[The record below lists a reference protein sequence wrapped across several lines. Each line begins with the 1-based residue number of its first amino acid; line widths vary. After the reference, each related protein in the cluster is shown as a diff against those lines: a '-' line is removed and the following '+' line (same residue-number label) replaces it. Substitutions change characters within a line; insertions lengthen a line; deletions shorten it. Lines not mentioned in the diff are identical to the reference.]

1 MSVLRRGFII
11 AGRHLFYTL
20 SISVIV
26 VMLVIAG
33 IVWLSAT
40 VTERKDDIASWVS
53 QQIGYEVSIGSA
65 GLYWLDLFP
74 KLQLDNVTVLQD
86 GVQTPMVT
94 ADTLRLELDLLATLQ
109 QRSLE
114 LSAVNVGGLQTE
126 TIRSV
131 DNQFSLAGQRPRE
144 LMIEVEDVIQRLDQ
158 ITLENA
164 DITHRDA
171 AYPSLNGLYRIT
183 HAELSHNGEDWHAQ
197 LLASPPAEIAERVEF
212 DLLLT
217 LTNTEQLF
225 SAEGDLYV
233 KGFEL
238 ADLQT
243 YFPQALPVLSD
254 SGKLDIQAQGNWQ
267 QDSSEVDA
275 DVDLRGLNL
284 RRAPDSDESLPL
296 EALQGNFQ
304 WQHQAQ
310 TWQLLGRGLQIQGED
325 GQWPETSFTAESDS
339 PGQLSVSGN
348 YLQLS
353 DLHAFAV
360 LLPDLP
366 ESVADAKAAGEIRDY
381 QLAYDQSSG
390 LQSLTAAVNQLSTAP
405 TEDFPGVGNLSFDI
419 DWQPD
424 AADLSLR
431 AEDWQL
437 FAAQWLPETLWFA
450 STTGELK
457 LRREADGWH
466 ARADALR
473 VLNDDLGL
481 FFDGSLRKADEQ
493 MLADI
498 ALQIDDL
505 AVEKWLNY
513 VPEQVL
519 DPTFLKWSRQAF
531 QAGTVESLTFE
542 LQGDLKEFPFESEQP
557 GAFSADM
564 QVRDATLQY
573 APDWPALTAVD
584 AQIRATGNQLRII
597 PDSGQTAGFEF
608 GTVNALIE
616 QIFEGKPQL
625 ALDGQLNGTTTAALD
640 FLQDSPLQSRYGK
653 VTDWLSA
660 DGLSDIDLHL
670 AIPLLSSKETEVS
683 GSVGF
688 DNSRISL
695 TDNPDASVT
704 QLNGRLSFSNNGI
717 AAENLQGEFLQRPV
731 SVRIEPTDGSTRII
745 ATGRLP
751 VSEAEPLMPGKM
763 PDFISGET
771 AFEATINI
779 SEPAPGEF
787 RLAVQAN
794 SDLDGIAIDLP
805 EPLGKSANQKR
816 QLSFD
821 MQAADNQQFT
831 LEADIEDS
839 FQLVHQTGPEKRTIL
854 ALGRADDA
862 LPQSGF
868 AVRAAFPELDLD
880 TWQAWYQDRQ
890 KETTQSENGFMP
902 DAITANIDTLTF
914 LNQSLEQFDLQA
926 DRVSDEWLLE
936 MDAKQ
941 LKGSMRLPMADTAL
955 THIDLERLYWQLPE
969 RDDQSVSDQT
979 STAKRTSIWPAMKVH
994 IGDLQVDDM
1003 KLGTLQLEASREG
1016 RGWILDSASLESAVL
1031 QASAQGRWQQF
1042 ENEAHSRFSV
1052 TFNSDD
1058 VAGLLSELQYQPVI
1072 DARNAQVDVNI
1083 EWPADPLGFSRNLM
1097 EGNMMLSTGRGQLR
1111 EVEPGAAGRVFGLLS
1126 LAAIPRRLSL
1136 DFSDLF
1142 DEGLAFNSI
1151 SGRFDFADGI
1161 AHTDDLRLQAQSAVI
1176 NIQGPVN
1183 LVERTYDQTVKIT
1196 PNVSST
1202 LPLAGAV
1209 AGGPVGLGVGT
1220 AIMLADRLVGRVFD
1234 RDIVDFIS
1242 YRYRLTGPWND
1253 PEMDLITSNDQ

>member
-26 VMLVIAG
+26 VMLVIGG

-53 QQIGYEVSIGSA
+53 QEIGYEVSIGSA

-74 KLQLDNVTVLQD
+74 KLQFDDVTVLQD
-86 GVQTPMVT
+86 NGQLPMLS
-94 ADTLRLELDLLATLQ
+94 ADTLRVELDLLATLE
-109 QRSLE
+109 QRSPE
-114 LSAVNVGGLQTE
+114 LSAVDVVGLQTE
-126 TIRSV
+126 IIRSV

-144 LMIEVEDVIQRLDQ
+144 LMIEVEDVIQQLDK

-171 AYPSLNGLYRIT
+171 AYPSLNGLYRIS
-183 HAELSHNGEDWHAQ
+183 HAELSRNGEDWHTQ
-197 LLASPPAEIAERVEF
+197 LVASPPAEIAERLEF

-217 LTNTEQLF
+217 LIDTEQLF

-243 YFPQALPVLSD
+243 YFPQALPVMSD
-254 SGKLDIQAQGNWQ
+254 TGKLDIQAQGNWQ
-267 QDSSEVDA
+267 QDSSEVVA
-275 DVDLRGLNL
+275 DVDVRGLSL
-284 RRAPDSDESLPL
+284 HARDSDESLPL
-296 EALQGNFQ
+296 SALQGNFQ

-339 PGQLSVSGN
+339 SGQLSVSGN

-366 ESVADAKAAGEIRDY
+366 ESVAEAKAAGEIRDY

-390 LQSLTAAVNQLSTAP
+390 LQSFKAAVNQLSTAP
-405 TEDFPGVGNLSFDI
+405 TEDFPGVGDLSFDI

-437 FAAQWLPETLWFA
+437 FALKWLPERLWFE
-450 STTGELK
+450 STTGELQI
-457 LRREADGWH
+457 RRDPGGWYVSADE
-466 ARADALR
+466 LR

-481 FFDGSLRKADEQ
+481 FVDGSLHKEAEQ
-493 MLADI
+493 MMADI
-498 ALQIDDL
+498 SLRIDDL
-505 AVEKWLNY
+505 AVEQWLNY

-531 QAGTVESLTFE
+531 QAGTVESLALE
-542 LQGDLKEFPFESEQP
+542 LQGDLEEFPFESEEA
-557 GAFSADM
+557 GAFSTDM
-564 QVRDATLQY
+564 QVRGVTLQY

-584 AQIRATGNQLRII
+584 AQITATGNQLRVI

-625 ALDGQLNGTTTAALD
+625 TLDGQLNGTTTAALD
-640 FLQDSPLQSRYGK
+640 FLQVSPLQSRYGK

-660 DGLSDIDLHL
+660 DGLSDIDLQL
-670 AIPLLSSKETEVS
+670 AIPLLSPEETEVS

-695 TDNPDASVT
+695 TDTPEASVT
-704 QLNGRLSFSNNGI
+704 QLTGRLSFSNDGI

-731 SVRIEPTDGSTRII
+731 SVRIEPADGSTRII

-751 VSEAEPLMPGKM
+751 VSEAEPLMPGKI

-771 AFEATINI
+771 AFEATVNV
-779 SEPAPGEF
+779 SEPAAGEF

-805 EPLGKSANQKR
+805 EPLGKSANQTR
-816 QLSFD
+816 QLHFD
-821 MQAADNQQFT
+821 MQPADNQQFT
-831 LEADIEDS
+831 LKANIADS
-839 FQLVHQTGPEKRTIL
+839 FQLVHLTGPDKRTIL

-868 AVRAAFPELDLD
+868 AVRAAFTELALD
-880 TWQAWYQDRQ
+880 AWQAWYQDRQ
-890 KETTQSENGFMP
+890 IETAQSENGFMP

-936 MDAKQ
+936 MEAKQ
-941 LKGSMRLPMADTAL
+941 LKGSMRLPMADTAV

-969 RDDQSVSDQT
+969 RDDESVSDQT
-979 STAKRTSIWPAMKVH
+979 TTAKRSSIWPAMKVH

-1031 QASAQGRWQQF
+1031 QASAEGRWQQF
-1042 ENEAHSRFSV
+1042 ENEDHSRFSV
-1052 TFNSDD
+1052 TVNSDD

-1097 EGNMMLSTGRGQLR
+1097 EGNMTLSTGRGQLR

-1161 AHTDDLRLQAQSAVI
+1161 AHTDNLRLGAQSAVI

-1196 PNVSST
+1196 PSVSST